1 MTHTV
6 TSGDQ
11 RSTIAKVFALY
22 DDEKTGY
29 VSIKNLRRVAQDL
42 GEDIT
47 EK

>member
-6 TSGDQ
+6 SSSDQ
-11 RSTIAKVFALY
+11 RGTIEKVFALY

-29 VSIKNLRRVAQDL
+29 LSIKNLRRVAQDL

-47 EK
+47 